1 MIEAIA
7 LAALLQMSTP
17 PYAGEWVV
25 EIIDN
30 IKVMPDSRVTI
41 RIEGQT
47 IAGSAPCNTYRG
59 SFTVTGA
66 ADGVKVGQLLK
77 TMKSCDPARM
87 SEETDFFTL
96 LGNASEYEVRGNDVL
111 VLRTPTGKTITARRS
126 TPSES

>member
-7 LAALLQMSTP
+7 LAALLQNPAP

-41 RIEGQT
+41 RFEGQT
-47 IAGSAPCNTYRG
+47 IAGNAPCNTYRG
-59 SFTVTGA
+59 SFTTHDQ
-66 ADGVKVGQLLK
+66 DGVKVGQLLK

-87 SEETDFFTL
+87 SEETDFFNV
-96 LGNASEYEVRGNDVL
+96 LGGASGYEIRGNEL
-111 VLRTPTGKTITARRS
+111 LILRTQAGKTITARRT
-126 TPSES
+126 TPS